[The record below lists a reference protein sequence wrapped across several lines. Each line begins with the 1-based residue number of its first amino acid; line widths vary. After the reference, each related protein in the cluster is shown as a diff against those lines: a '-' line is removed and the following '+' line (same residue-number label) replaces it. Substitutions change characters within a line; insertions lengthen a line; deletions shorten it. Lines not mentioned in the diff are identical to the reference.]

1 MKFILE
7 FNMILY
13 NQHYEMIGI
22 SSEGLSLFGFLT
34 PEDFFRS
41 CNDVSEYFL
50 ETSPLYNAKKHYID
64 LIISESQSNIQDMQ
78 IKLDNGDIISV
89 KIAVEVVNLKGR
101 NEHYYSVK
109 LLYDG
114 NRLSF
119 FNDQTRW
126 LWDIMHISHLDANE
140 FKNRVLEFTKIAK
153 EKYESLYEAKLL
165 LIDANQD
172 IKDLAKMATDLK
184 LTEFCQILINI
195 QSTNDENLLN
205 DEFLK
210 YMQLINNIE
219 NIIKSEIE

>member
-1 MKFILE
+1 
-7 FNMILY
+7 MILY

-22 SSEGLSLFGFLT
+22 SSEGLSLFGFVT

-41 CNDVSEYFL
+41 CKDVSEYFL

-89 KIAVEVVNLKGR
+89 KIAVEVVNLKGK

-109 LLYDG
+109 LLYDS

-126 LWDIMHISHLDANE
+126 LWDIMHISRLDANE

-153 EKYESLYEAKLL
+153 KKYESLYEAKLL

>member
-1 MKFILE
+1 
-7 FNMILY
+7 MILY

-109 LLYDG
+109 LLYDS

-126 LWDIMHISHLDANE
+126 LWDIMHISHLDATE

>member
-1 MKFILE
+1 
-7 FNMILY
+7 MILY

-78 IKLDNGDIISV
+78 IKLDNGDIISA
-89 KIAVEVVNLKGR
+89 KIAVEVVNLKNK

-126 LWDIMHISHLDANE
+126 LWDILYISRLDATE
-140 FKNRVLEFTKIAK
+140 FKHRVLEFTKIAK

-205 DEFLK
+205 EEFLK
-210 YMQLINNIE
+210 YIQLINNIE

>member
-1 MKFILE
+1 
-7 FNMILY
+7 MILY

-22 SSEGLSLFGFLT
+22 SSEGLSLFGFLN

-109 LLYDG
+109 LLYDS

-126 LWDIMHISHLDANE
+126 LWDIMHISRLDANE

-153 EKYESLYEAKLL
+153 KKYESLYEAKLL

>member
-1 MKFILE
+1 
-7 FNMILY
+7 
-13 NQHYEMIGI
+13 
-22 SSEGLSLFGFLT
+22 
-34 PEDFFRS
+34 
-41 CNDVSEYFL
+41 
-50 ETSPLYNAKKHYID
+50 
-64 LIISESQSNIQDMQ
+64 
-78 IKLDNGDIISV
+78 
-89 KIAVEVVNLKGR
+89 
-101 NEHYYSVK
+101 
-109 LLYDG
+109 
-114 NRLSF
+114 
-119 FNDQTRW
+119 
-126 LWDIMHISHLDANE
+126 MHISRLDANE

>member
-1 MKFILE
+1 
-7 FNMILY
+7 MILY

-78 IKLDNGDIISV
+78 IKLDNGDIISA

>member
-1 MKFILE
+1 
-7 FNMILY
+7 MILY

-64 LIISESQSNIQDMQ
+64 LSISESQSNIQDMQ

-89 KIAVEVVNLKGR
+89 KIAVEVVNLKGK

-109 LLYDG
+109 LLYDS

-126 LWDIMHISHLDANE
+126 LWDIMHISRLDANE

-153 EKYESLYEAKLL
+153 KKYESLYEAKLL

>member
-1 MKFILE
+1 
-7 FNMILY
+7 MILY

-89 KIAVEVVNLKGR
+89 KIAVEVVNLKNR

-126 LWDIMHISHLDANE
+126 LWDILYISRLDATE
-140 FKNRVLEFTKIAK
+140 FKHRVLEFTKIAK

>member
-1 MKFILE
+1 
-7 FNMILY
+7 MILY

-101 NEHYYSVK
+101 NEHYYSVR
-109 LLYDG
+109 LLYDS

-126 LWDIMHISHLDANE
+126 LWDIMHISRLDANE

>member
-1 MKFILE
+1 
-7 FNMILY
+7 MILY

-109 LLYDG
+109 LLYDS

-126 LWDIMHISHLDANE
+126 LWDIMHISRLDTNE

>member
-1 MKFILE
+1 M
-7 FNMILY
+7 
-13 NQHYEMIGI
+13 
-22 SSEGLSLFGFLT
+22 FLT
-34 PEDFFRS
+34 PDDFFRT

-109 LLYDG
+109 LLYDS

-126 LWDIMHISHLDANE
+126 LWDIMHISRLDANE

>member
-1 MKFILE
+1 
-7 FNMILY
+7 MILY

-109 LLYDG
+109 LLYDS

-126 LWDIMHISHLDANE
+126 LWDIMHISRLDANE

>member
-1 MKFILE
+1 
-7 FNMILY
+7 MILY

-78 IKLDNGDIISV
+78 IKLDNGDIISA
-89 KIAVEVVNLKGR
+89 KIAVEVVNLKNR

-126 LWDIMHISHLDANE
+126 LWDILYISRLDATE
-140 FKNRVLEFTKIAK
+140 FKHRVLEFTKIAK

-205 DEFLK
+205 EEFLK
-210 YMQLINNIE
+210 YIQLINNIE

>member
-1 MKFILE
+1 
-7 FNMILY
+7 MILY

-89 KIAVEVVNLKGR
+89 KIAVEVVNLKGK

-109 LLYDG
+109 LLYDS

-126 LWDIMHISHLDANE
+126 LWDIMHISRLDANE

-153 EKYESLYEAKLL
+153 KKYESLYEAKLL

>member
-1 MKFILE
+1 
-7 FNMILY
+7 MILY

-34 PEDFFRS
+34 PEDFFSS

-109 LLYDG
+109 LLYDS

-126 LWDIMHISHLDANE
+126 LWDIMHISRLDANE

-153 EKYESLYEAKLL
+153 KKYESLYEAKLL

>member
-1 MKFILE
+1 
-7 FNMILY
+7 MILY

-22 SSEGLSLFGFLT
+22 SSEGLSLFGFLN

-109 LLYDG
+109 LLYDS

-126 LWDIMHISHLDANE
+126 LWDIMHISRLDANE

>member
-1 MKFILE
+1 
-7 FNMILY
+7 MILY

-89 KIAVEVVNLKGR
+89 KIAVEVVNLKGK

-109 LLYDG
+109 LLYDS

-126 LWDIMHISHLDANE
+126 LWDIMHISRLDANE

>member
-1 MKFILE
+1 
-7 FNMILY
+7 MILY

-89 KIAVEVVNLKGR
+89 KIAVEVVNLKGK
-101 NEHYYSVK
+101 NEHYYSVR
-109 LLYDG
+109 LLYDS

-126 LWDIMHISHLDANE
+126 LWDIMHISRLDANE

-153 EKYESLYEAKLL
+153 KKYESLYEAKLL

>member
-1 MKFILE
+1 
-7 FNMILY
+7 MILY

-78 IKLDNGDIISV
+78 IKLDNSDIISV

-109 LLYDG
+109 LLYDS

-126 LWDIMHISHLDANE
+126 LWDIMHISRLDANE

>member
-1 MKFILE
+1 
-7 FNMILY
+7 MILY

-34 PEDFFRS
+34 PEDFFRN

-50 ETSPLYNAKKHYID
+50 ETSPLYNAKKHYIA

-109 LLYDG
+109 LLYDS

-126 LWDIMHISHLDANE
+126 LWDIMHISRLDANE

>member
-1 MKFILE
+1 
-7 FNMILY
+7 MILY

-109 LLYDG
+109 LLYDS

-126 LWDIMHISHLDANE
+126 LWDIMHISRLDANE

-153 EKYESLYEAKLL
+153 KKYESLYEAKLL

-210 YMQLINNIE
+210 YMELINNIE

>member
-1 MKFILE
+1 
-7 FNMILY
+7 MILY

-109 LLYDG
+109 LLYDS

-126 LWDIMHISHLDANE
+126 LWDIMHISRLDANE

-210 YMQLINNIE
+210 YMELINNIE

>member
-1 MKFILE
+1 
-7 FNMILY
+7 MILY

-78 IKLDNGDIISV
+78 IKLDNGDIISA
-89 KIAVEVVNLKGR
+89 KIAVEVVNLKNK

-126 LWDIMHISHLDANE
+126 LWDILYISRLDAAE
-140 FKNRVLEFTKIAK
+140 FKHRVLEFTKIAK

-205 DEFLK
+205 EEFLK
-210 YMQLINNIE
+210 YIQLINNIE

>member
-1 MKFILE
+1 
-7 FNMILY
+7 MILY

-78 IKLDNGDIISV
+78 IKLDNGDIISA
-89 KIAVEVVNLKGR
+89 KIAVEVVNLKNR

-126 LWDIMHISHLDANE
+126 LWDILYISRLNATE
-140 FKNRVLEFTKIAK
+140 FKHRVLEFTKIAK

-205 DEFLK
+205 EEFLK
-210 YMQLINNIE
+210 YIQLINNIE

>member
-1 MKFILE
+1 
-7 FNMILY
+7 MILY

-114 NRLSF
+114 NRLSTAPVVGQEYELVISENTNGNVRWF
-119 FNDQTRW
+119 IDGALVQNGTTLFNNP
-126 LWDIMHISHLDANE
+126 LCISNVE
-140 FKNRVLEFTKIAK
+140 GNSRFVGS
-153 EKYESLYEAKLL
+153 YSLIEIYNGCCNDYTE
-165 LIDANQD
+165 
-172 IKDLAKMATDLK
+172 
-184 LTEFCQILINI
+184 LTN
-195 QSTNDENLLN
+195 
-205 DEFLK
+205 
-210 YMQLINNIE
+210 MINN
-219 NIIKSEIE
+219 

>member
-1 MKFILE
+1 
-7 FNMILY
+7 MILY

-41 CNDVSEYFL
+41 CNDVSEYYL

-89 KIAVEVVNLKGR
+89 KIAVEVVNLKGK

-109 LLYDG
+109 LLYDS

-126 LWDIMHISHLDANE
+126 LWDIMHISRLDANE

>member
-1 MKFILE
+1 
-7 FNMILY
+7 MILY

-34 PEDFFRS
+34 PEDLFRS

-89 KIAVEVVNLKGR
+89 KIAVEVVNLKGK

-109 LLYDG
+109 LLYDS

-126 LWDIMHISHLDANE
+126 LWDIMHISRLDANE

-153 EKYESLYEAKLL
+153 KKYESLYEAKLL

>member
-1 MKFILE
+1 
-7 FNMILY
+7 MILY

-22 SSEGLSLFGFLT
+22 SSEGLSLFGFLN

-109 LLYDG
+109 LLYDS

-126 LWDIMHISHLDANE
+126 LWDIMHISRLDANE

-172 IKDLAKMATDLK
+172 IKDLDKMATDLK

>member
-1 MKFILE
+1 
-7 FNMILY
+7 MILY

-50 ETSPLYNAKKHYID
+50 ENSPLYNAKKHYID

-89 KIAVEVVNLKGR
+89 KIAVEVVNLKGK

-109 LLYDG
+109 LLYDS

-126 LWDIMHISHLDANE
+126 LWDIMHISRLDANE

-153 EKYESLYEAKLL
+153 KKYESLYEAKLL

>member
-1 MKFILE
+1 
-7 FNMILY
+7 MILY

-22 SSEGLSLFGFLT
+22 SSEGLSLYGFLT

-109 LLYDG
+109 LLYDS

-126 LWDIMHISHLDANE
+126 LWDIMHISRLDANE

>member
-1 MKFILE
+1 
-7 FNMILY
+7 MILY

-64 LIISESQSNIQDMQ
+64 LIIYESQSNIQDMQ
-78 IKLDNGDIISV
+78 IKLDNGDIISA
-89 KIAVEVVNLKGR
+89 KIAVEVVNLKNR

-126 LWDIMHISHLDANE
+126 LWDILYISRLDATE
-140 FKNRVLEFTKIAK
+140 FKHRVLEFTKIAK

-172 IKDLAKMATDLK
+172 IKDFAKMATDLK

-205 DEFLK
+205 EEFLK
-210 YMQLINNIE
+210 YIQLINNIE

>member
-1 MKFILE
+1 
-7 FNMILY
+7 MILY

-89 KIAVEVVNLKGR
+89 KIAVEVVNLKGK

-109 LLYDG
+109 LLYDS

-126 LWDIMHISHLDANE
+126 LWDIMHISRLDANE

-153 EKYESLYEAKLL
+153 KKYESLYEAKLL

-210 YMQLINNIE
+210 YMELINNIE

>member
-1 MKFILE
+1 
-7 FNMILY
+7 MILY

-22 SSEGLSLFGFLT
+22 SSEGLSLFGFLN

-109 LLYDG
+109 LLYDS

-126 LWDIMHISHLDANE
+126 LWDIMHISRLDANE

-172 IKDLAKMATDLK
+172 IKDLAKMASDLK

>member
-1 MKFILE
+1 
-7 FNMILY
+7 MILY

-41 CNDVSEYFL
+41 CNDVSEYYL

-89 KIAVEVVNLKGR
+89 KIAVEVVNLKGK

-109 LLYDG
+109 LLYDS

-126 LWDIMHISHLDANE
+126 LWDIMHISRLDANE

-153 EKYESLYEAKLL
+153 KKYESLYEAKLL

>member
-1 MKFILE
+1 
-7 FNMILY
+7 MILY
-13 NQHYEMIGI
+13 NQNYEMIGI

-41 CNDVSEYFL
+41 CNDISDYFL
-50 ETSPLYNAKKHYID
+50 ETSPLYNAKNHYID
-64 LIISESQSNIQDMQ
+64 LIISQSQSNIQDMQ
-78 IKLDNGDIISV
+78 IKLDNGDIISA
-89 KIAVEVVNLKGR
+89 KIAVEVVNLKNR

-126 LWDIMHISHLDANE
+126 LWDILYISRLDATE
-140 FKNRVLEFTKIAK
+140 FKHRVLEFTKIAK

-205 DEFLK
+205 EEFLK
-210 YMQLINNIE
+210 YIQLINNIE

>member
-1 MKFILE
+1 
-7 FNMILY
+7 MILY

-109 LLYDG
+109 LLYDS

-126 LWDIMHISHLDANE
+126 LWDIMHISRLDANE

-172 IKDLAKMATDLK
+172 IKDLVKMATDLK